1 MDYNDIEKNKKSY
14 RLAVIEKGYAG
25 RLVTFGKIVCFSYE
39 LDNVEITEDDL
50 REYIPLDNIMEQV
63 SFVEGYDRAK
73 KMVELGF
80 NKENYI
86 HFLEHNVHP
95 RQREVVRKVLD
106 AAYSRV
112 DKNIKYSR

>member
-1 MDYNDIEKNKKSY
+1 MGYSELEKRKKEY

-25 RLVTFGKIVCFSYE
+25 RLTTFGKIVCFSYE

-50 REYIPLDNIMEQV
+50 REYIPLDNIMEQI
-63 SFVEGYDRAK
+63 SFIEGYDRAK

-86 HFLEHNVHP
+86 YFLEHNINS